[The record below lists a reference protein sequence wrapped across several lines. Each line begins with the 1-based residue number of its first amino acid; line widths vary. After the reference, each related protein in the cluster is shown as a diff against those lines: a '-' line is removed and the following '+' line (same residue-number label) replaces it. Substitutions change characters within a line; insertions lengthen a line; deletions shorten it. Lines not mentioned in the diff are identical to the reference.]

1 MNLLGLIAALSAGIF
16 FGFIGPT
23 TKLAYNLGA
32 SIGLAIILRYIV
44 GTILIIPALFYKP
57 PSIDIFK
64 SNITILMLFTLSSI
78 LLTTGLLSA
87 VNFIDVSL
95 TMLIFST
102 YPIIVLIFS
111 IFIIKEK
118 IHFRKKLFFFIAFIG
133 IFLF

>member
-1 MNLLGLIAALSAGIF
+1 MIGEIYGDQVVSQEDVMSYYGKSENEPELSMPFNMNLLGLIAALSAGIF

-78 LLTTGLLSA
+78 IWILQA
-87 VNFIDVSL
+87 VNFLLSNII
-95 TMLIFST
+95 ML
-102 YPIIVLIFS
+102 
-111 IFIIKEK
+111 
-118 IHFRKKLFFFIAFIG
+118 
-133 IFLF
+133 